1 MAIVQAA
8 IIGSAAGN
16 PPSGY
21 PIPGSGVYDVTF
33 GDGSLNGTP
42 YNPGS
47 GQSSVGNSDTGF
59 YRRSVNGEWYTGSY
73 SATDMTFFHGK
84 TVKESIVDSF
94 VSFGSQLDVN
104 SYYSMYWL
112 GYFQAPETGTYNI
125 SISSDDNSMVW
136 IGSNAISGF
145 TGSNCVVTAGNTTAN
160 SLSLTGGQWYP
171 IRIWYDEHGGNNS
184 CQLFIGQT
192 GYILHNM
199 HYWSL
204 AGRVAYD
211 RVTKG
216 LNAPSYIIAPTS
228 NSVNEGIALTFNIS
242 TGGLQDGTKLYY
254 DITSTGSYTITR
266 DRFGLPGSARFV
278 RTYPNGQYLST
289 NVTAPG
295 TDSITYEW
303 WFYQTTSTGAQGMLQ
318 TRTNTVDGDGI
329 DVGVYEGAISI
340 TTSGTVLFSGG
351 SININT
357 WYHIALVRTGT
368 TTFSVYLNG
377 TSLGTFEKTGLT
389 GTELSIG
396 RKSASGYNEFFD
408 GYITNFRYVKGTAV
422 YTENFVPLP
431 SPLAAISGTELLL
444 LENNSA
450 GLLTD
455 SSVHSVVVTNNNSV
469 VWNRLSP
476 LKLSFVVT
484 NNTGSFDITTSAD
497 LFTATG
503 TQLYTVT
510 LSTDGINSVGN
521 TVSVT
526 VNDTSLTRPQ
536 WHDGDATAS
545 GINVSYRYYKFHIT
559 KVKDQPQSNDATQI
573 SELII
578 LNGSTRLTGGTA
590 TNPNGTQAFVSE
602 IPSKVLSGY
611 YDDKW
616 CDVAFGSNSN
626 TSTLIIDY
634 GTAQTS
640 NGFIFATAND
650 AVGRDPVQWTFEGSN
665 DGSAWTVLQEQ
676 TTDASIT
683 NDRNTLIS
691 TPFNYPLHGSAVINY
706 IYPTELD
713 YVSLPALPDWNLG
726 TTWTV
731 EFWLY
736 MNSASDNAG
745 VHQQGGIW
753 GLLNQHGWAVV
764 NGINIALSGG
774 FLQVGNGPSTN
785 NTVYLEPT
793 PQQWVHV
800 AIVNNSGT
808 KKVFYN
814 GFEQVSDY
822 RSGSGTSEWTNST
835 SPLYIGSLGDYAG
848 GAGYGGSSFYG
859 KMTNLRITDRAEYT
873 ANFHPPAVLPTKIT
887 NHTRLLWTPTDQALT
902 TDTSDNPHT
911 ITNGGVT
918 FSSDYPT
925 TTPDNTRGSAIFD
938 GSTNRYY
945 KVPGG
950 SNTQLGTTWT
960 IEWWQ
965 KSTAATAGNGQ
976 LYTVMSQAPGGGRID
991 IYYQSGNLVIQNGQT
1006 LCAEPPVGVWVHVA
1020 IVNNAG
1026 SGTVYYNGIAQS
1038 ASGNFGNYGQTQDL
1052 YIGKRGDNPFQF
1064 FNGKLTNIRITD
1076 TAVYTGSFNPTAL
1089 PALISGHTKL
1099 LLTPTADTIYGVDSG
1114 DLALSLSSSGI
1125 RYSSDYP
1132 VVVLPQSLSFAND
1145 MPYMGMSP
1153 GYAFG
1158 TGAFT
1163 IQGWTKFTSA
1173 IQGGLVSTN
1182 GTVGAMACGF
1192 VNATNFFIYIPGV
1205 GPTATFTVSPAI
1217 TTGSWHHFALVRD
1230 GSSHLAL
1237 FIDGTRTGYDAS
1249 HTSNYYA
1256 ASDYLFNGVGAIGSW
1271 DTAKL
1276 ADFQVSNTNLFDPTQ
1291 TSITVPFPNL
1301 YATAGV
1307 TKLLLDG
1314 KVSKTTDAAG
1324 VQTVTQYNGTITLSS
1339 DFPV

>member
-1 MAIVQAA
+1 
-8 IIGSAAGN
+8 
-16 PPSGY
+16 
-21 PIPGSGVYDVTF
+21 
-33 GDGSLNGTP
+33 
-42 YNPGS
+42 
-47 GQSSVGNSDTGF
+47 
-59 YRRSVNGEWYTGSY
+59 
-73 SATDMTFFHGK
+73 
-84 TVKESIVDSF
+84 
-94 VSFGSQLDVN
+94 
-104 SYYSMYWL
+104 
-112 GYFQAPETGTYNI
+112 
-125 SISSDDNSMVW
+125 
-136 IGSNAISGF
+136 
-145 TGSNCVVTAGNTTAN
+145 
-160 SLSLTGGQWYP
+160 
-171 IRIWYDEHGGNNS
+171 
-184 CQLFIGQT
+184 
-192 GYILHNM
+192 
-199 HYWSL
+199 
-204 AGRVAYD
+204 
-211 RVTKG
+211 
-216 LNAPSYIIAPTS
+216 
-228 NSVNEGIALTFNIS
+228 
-242 TGGLQDGTKLYY
+242 
-254 DITSTGSYTITR
+254 
-266 DRFGLPGSARFV
+266 
-278 RTYPNGQYLST
+278 
-289 NVTAPG
+289 
-295 TDSITYEW
+295 
-303 WFYQTTSTGAQGMLQ
+303 MLQ
-318 TRTNTVDGDGI
+318 TRTNTTDGDGI
-329 DVGVYEGAISI
+329 DVSI
-340 TTSGTVLFSGG
+340 IDNQIFVTQAGSVLLQGG
-351 SININT
+351 SVSVDT
-357 WYHIALVRTGT
+357 WYHIALVRNGT
-368 TTFSVYLNG
+368 TTFTVYLNG
-377 TSLGTFEKTGLT
+377 SSLGTFEKTGLT
-389 GTELSIG
+389 GAELYLG
-396 RKSASGYNEFFD
+396 EKSANTDGECFD
-408 GYITNFRYVKGTAV
+408 GYITNFRYVKGSAV
-422 YTENFVPLP
+422 YTAHFTPPIAALT
-431 SPLAAISGTELLL
+431 AISGTELLL
-444 LENNSA
+444 LETSANN
-450 GLLTD
+450 LLTD
-455 SSVHSVVVTNNNSV
+455 SSGTEAFVTNHNGVTWNS
-469 VWNRLSP
+469 LSP
-476 LKLSFVVT
+476 IKPSFIVT
-484 NNTGSFDITTSAD
+484 NGMGSFLITTSAD

-503 TQLYTVT
+503 TQRYSVS
-510 LSTDGINSVGN
+510 LSTDGTNSVGN
-521 TVSVT
+521 SVPVT

-545 GINVSYRYYKFHIT
+545 GITVSYRYYKFHIT
-559 KVKDQPQSNDATQI
+559 KTRDAPANNATQI
-573 SELII
+573 GELII

-590 TNPNGTQAFVSE
+590 TNPGGTQAFVYQGADKILE
-602 IPSKVLSGY
+602 GY
-611 YDDKW
+611 YDAKW
-616 CDVAFGSNSN
+616 CDTNYVGNGNS
-626 TSTLIIDY
+626 SVLIVDY
-634 GTAQTS
+634 GTAQIS
-640 NGFIFATAND
+640 NGFTYATGDDND
-650 AVGRDPVQWTFEGSN
+650 TRDPVQWTFEGSN
-665 DGSAWTVLQEQ
+665 DGASYTVIHEQ
-676 TTDASIT
+676 STDATITTD
-683 NDRNTLIS
+683 RNALAGTVFS
-691 TPFNYPLHGSAVINY
+691 YPQHGSAIINY
-706 IYPTELD
+706 IYPAELD

-731 EFWLY
+731 EFWIY
-736 MNSASDNAG
+736 MNSESDNAG

-785 NTVYLEPT
+785 NTVYLEPP

-848 GAGYGGSSFYG
+848 GTGYGGGSFYG

-873 ANFHPPAVLPTKIT
+873 ANFHPPAVLPAKIT
-887 NHTRLLWTPTDQALT
+887 NHTRLRWLPTDQNLT
-902 TDTSDNPHT
+902 TDTSDNPH
-911 ITNGGVT
+911 IMTNGGVT

-991 IYYQSGNLVIQNGQT
+991 IYYQSGSLVVQNGQT
-1006 LCAEPPVGVWVHVA
+1006 LCAEPPVGLWVHVA

-1026 SGTVYYNGIAQS
+1026 SGIVYYNGIAQS

-1114 DLALSLSSSGI
+1114 DLALDLSSSGV

-1132 VVVLPQSLSFAND
+1132 VVVLPQSLSFSND
-1145 MPYMGMSP
+1145 TPYMGMSP

-1163 IQGWTKFTSA
+1163 IQGWAKFTSA

-1182 GTVGAMACGF
+1182 GTAGAMACGF

-1217 TTGSWHHFALVRD
+1217 TTGTWHHFALVRD

-1237 FIDGTRTGYDAS
+1237 FIDGARTGYDAS
-1249 HTSNYYA
+1249 HTSDYYA
-1256 ASDYLFNGVGAIGSW
+1256 ASDYLFNGVGAIGAW

-1291 TSITVPFPNL
+1291 TTITVPFPNL